1 MIHLADRLE
10 TLPGGAPGTAL
21 GPAGEGYFRI
31 APIVGANRPREA
43 VVRLEP
49 LLDELASVP
58 VEATR

>member
-10 TLPGGAPGTAL
+10 TRPRRAPDTTL
-21 GPAGEGYFRI
+21 GPAGEGYFRG
-31 APIVGANRPREA
+31 ALIVGADRLREPVLRP
-43 VVRLEP
+43 VP